1 MFGFNQSINLI
12 LCLNLFANNETNSMT
27 TKQPNICP
35 NCDLEYNSEYKF
47 CPHCGQESFEQS
59 MKFRHFLK
67 DYFAI
72 RFNLNSKGFLSFKHL
87 LFKPAFLTQEFV
99 KGRHTKYI
107 SPIRLYLFI
116 SLVYFFV
123 FSFSFPDS
131 HDIVVENNS
140 TELSDSKNNSRD
152 TRIFIG
158 DNLDLYV
165 DSLEIET
172 TDSTL
177 NKFEQYIHQKS
188 ELLKT
193 ESGVNRFLE
202 NLRKNIST
210 GMFFLLPFVAL
221 ILSLIF
227 YKKKYYLENLLF
239 ILHLQSA
246 VFLIATFFNL
256 IDLFYTASFLNYIQL
271 VFFPVLTFV
280 WIQKF
285 YELSFGKTL
294 WKFMLYFI
302 AHSML
307 FIIYLITLLFISIL
321 LI

>member
-1 MFGFNQSINLI
+1 MGSINLI
-12 LCLNLFANNETNSMT
+12 LCLNLLANDETNSMT
-27 TKQPNICP
+27 TKQPHICP

-47 CPHCGQESFEQS
+47 CPHCGQENLEQS

-72 RFNLNSKGFLSFKHL
+72 RFNLNSKGFLTFKLL

-131 HDIVVENNS
+131 HDIVVESDLPELDNS
-140 TELSDSKNNSRD
+140 ISNSKD
-152 TRIFIG
+152 TSIYIG
-158 DNLDLYV
+158 DDFDPYV
-165 DSLEIET
+165 DSQEIET

-177 NKFEQYIHQKS
+177 SKFEQYILQKT

-193 ESGVNRFLE
+193 ESGVKRFLE

-239 ILHLQSA
+239 VLHLQSA
-246 VFLIATFFNL
+246 IFLIATFFNL
-256 IDLFYTASFLNYIQL
+256 IDLFYETSFLSYIQVIL
-271 VFFPVLTFV
+271 FSILTFV

-294 WKFMLYFI
+294 WKYMLFFI
-302 AHSML
+302 AHGIL
-307 FIIYLITLLFISIL
+307 FIIYLIILLFISIL